1 MNIREKYNTQE
12 TLTTFTIYPKKPS
25 VQLSWWFLV
34 GIIVGAFVLFF
45 LDDIIDEVLRYAI
58 YILMGYFTL
67 HSLYDIY
74 LGSKI
79 KYTFDSKNNA
89 VIRIGPFSSGK
100 KIMKLDEATIFVNSE
115 MGSWYY
121 ALGAKK
127 SQFVKNYRISENF
140 SSGKKSDDRQAAY
153 DDYVLGKIYKLIENC
168 LFVK

>member
-1 MNIREKYNTQE
+1 MQMNIREKYNIQE
-12 TLTTFTIYPKKPS
+12 TITTFSLCPKKPS

-34 GIIVGAFVLFF
+34 GIIAGAFVLFF
-45 LDDIIDEVLRYAI
+45 LDDIMDEVMRYAI

-74 LGSKI
+74 FGSKI
-79 KYTFDSKNNA
+79 KYTFDSKNNV

-100 KIMKLDEATIFVNSE
+100 KIMKLDEATIFMHSE

-140 SSGKKSDDRQAAY
+140 SSGKKSDARQAAY
-153 DDYVLGKIYKLIENC
+153 EDYVLGKINKLIEVC
-168 LFVK
+168 